1 MTMVLLRLDLFD
13 GRANIVFGKAGPFG
27 PRLSFARFHPK
38 SLFSFAKVIS
48 LESTEK
54 PRHLSW

>member
-1 MTMVLLRLDLFD
+1 MTMALLRPDLSD

-27 PRLSFARFHPK
+27 PRLNFAQFHPK

-48 LESTEK
+48 LESKEK
-54 PRHLSW
+54 PRHPSW